1 MPGVLKF
8 YSDHYICGDS
18 YRCVWA
24 IKEYPPSTEEQA
36 ILRQLADRTHV
47 TLRIYNRLV
56 DHAEQH
62 RIIQNANRRNR
73 LRFGGDDIQEMVD
86 AEHNLKDVKQL
97 LTNLRTNGETL
108 LHTAV
113 FIELKAADMDK
124 LRELQSDVMMELTR
138 CKINVDRL
146 TLRQLDG
153 FLSVVPF
160 GYNHFGSQ
168 YERVLPAS
176 SVANLYPFNYSGKTD
191 PHGFYLGR
199 DKFGTNI
206 LTDFDRRSDDK
217 TNANV
222 LILGNSGQGKSH
234 LLKGIL
240 ANLRES
246 GKSLI
251 VLDPEQEYQELCE
264 NLGGCY
270 LDYLS
275 GEYVINPLQPQNW
288 DEDPVNEDDERTP
301 EQRDAAPMSR
311 SSIGESGNLAPH
323 AEASRCTRPRPF
335 SKNHHALP
343 PHLLSERLLPLL

>member
-1 MPGVLKF
+1 MSRKKKKQEKQERLAIKDFFDRILPGVLKF

-36 ILRQLADRTHV
+36 ILSQLADRTHV

-138 CKINVDRL
+138 CKISVDRL

-153 FLSVVPF
+153 FLSVLPF

-168 YERVLPAS
+168 YGSNLNLGQMGHRCPDAQVAGKAELLGYRLLFRGRPGNAHATIEENEGRTVPALLWKV
-176 SVANLYPFNYSGKTD
+176 SVRDEALLDRYEGYPYYYDKVQIPVELGGKTVSAMAYVMQ
-191 PHGFYLGR
+191 PGFDLNKPSPSYLHTIREGYQAA
-199 DKFGTNI
+199 G
-206 LTDFDRRSDDK
+206 FDQ
-217 TNANV
+217 AV
-222 LILGNSGQGKSH
+222 LNQALEDTRQEMAERQQWGQQF
-234 LLKGIL
+234 
-240 ANLRES
+240 R
-246 GKSLI
+246 
-251 VLDPEQEYQELCE
+251 
-264 NLGGCY
+264 
-270 LDYLS
+270 
-275 GEYVINPLQPQNW
+275 
-288 DEDPVNEDDERTP
+288 
-301 EQRDAAPMSR
+301 
-311 SSIGESGNLAPH
+311 
-323 AEASRCTRPRPF
+323 
-335 SKNHHALP
+335 
-343 PHLLSERLLPLL
+343 

>member
-1 MPGVLKF
+1 MNRKKKKEEKREQLAIKDFFDRILPGVLKF
-8 YSDHYICGDS
+8 YSDHYICEDS

-124 LRELQSDVMMELTR
+124 LRELQSDVLMELTR
-138 CKINVDRL
+138 CKISVDRL

-153 FLSVVPF
+153 LLSVLPF

-246 GKSLI
+246 GKSLL
-251 VLDPEQEYQELCE
+251 VLDPEAEYIRSFAKIWAGATWITCP
-264 NLGGCY
+264 GST
-270 LDYLS
+270 LS
-275 GEYVINPLQPQNW
+275 IRFNPRIGTKTRST
-288 DEDPVNEDDERTP
+288 RTMS
-301 EQRDAAPMSR
+301 APP
-311 SSIGESGNLAPH
+311 SSVTLHPY
-323 AEASRCTRPRPF
+323 RVF
-335 SKNHHALP
+335 Q
-343 PHLLSERLLPLL
+343 

>member
-1 MPGVLKF
+1 MFKRKPKVLTPEQMEEIRTKDFFDCILPGTIKF
-8 YSDHYICGDS
+8 LSDHYIVGDS

-113 FIELKAADMDK
+113 FIELKATDMDK

-138 CKINVDRL
+138 CKISVDRL
-146 TLRQLDG
+146 TLASWMGSSRCC
-153 FLSVVPF
+153 PF

-217 TNANV
+217 
-222 LILGNSGQGKSH
+222 
-234 LLKGIL
+234 
-240 ANLRES
+240 
-246 GKSLI
+246 
-251 VLDPEQEYQELCE
+251 P
-264 NLGGCY
+264 
-270 LDYLS
+270 
-275 GEYVINPLQPQNW
+275 
-288 DEDPVNEDDERTP
+288 TP
-301 EQRDAAPMSR
+301 T
-311 SSIGESGNLAPH
+311 
-323 AEASRCTRPRPF
+323 C
-335 SKNHHALP
+335 
-343 PHLLSERLLPLL
+343 

>member
-1 MPGVLKF
+1 M
-8 YSDHYICGDS
+8 
-18 YRCVWA
+18 
-24 IKEYPPSTEEQA
+24 
-36 ILRQLADRTHV
+36 
-47 TLRIYNRLV
+47 
-56 DHAEQH
+56 
-62 RIIQNANRRNR
+62 
-73 LRFGGDDIQEMVD
+73 
-86 AEHNLKDVKQL
+86 
-97 LTNLRTNGETL
+97 
-108 LHTAV
+108 

-264 NLGGCY
+264 NLGGM
-270 LDYLS
+270 LPGL
-275 GEYVINPLQPQNW
+275 PLRGVRYQS
-288 DEDPVNEDDERTP
+288 VATP
-301 EQRDAAPMSR
+301 ELGRRPGQRGR
-311 SSIGESGNLAPH
+311 
-323 AEASRCTRPRPF
+323 
-335 SKNHHALP
+335 
-343 PHLLSERLLPLL
+343 